1 MRKMMEKKKRMPIRM
16 KKTKIDKTF
25 EKFNIHIL
33 NLIQNSQTFSY
44 KFILFWNPK
53 IKEKIPNLYIFK
65 ISWNYE
71 VKIMTNEARYQC
83 KF

>member
-44 KFILFWNPK
+44 KFFLFIIKNLYKITFKLYYK
-53 IKEKIPNLYIFK
+53 IKTYSPKN
-65 ISWNYE
+65 
-71 VKIMTNEARYQC
+71 
-83 KF
+83 